1 MLPIDDAPPAE
12 VVPPASL
19 EVLPEVLPE
28 VLDEA
33 DAAAPD
39 PDDEPLEEPTT
50 SLESVDAVSQA
61 ARRKVAAH
69 IVRRRFIMEIPIQ
82 IR

>member
-1 MLPIDDAPPAE
+1 M
-12 VVPPASL
+12 
-19 EVLPEVLPE
+19 
-28 VLDEA
+28 LDEA

-69 IVRRRFIMEIPIQ
+69 IVKRRFIMEIPIQ